1 LKYLSLMI
9 LSLVLLFPTTTLAE
23 ETVEENNWEVSFGT
37 TQMFIGW
44 YDKGSSPV
52 PTASATLILSRKVFG
67 DFALW
72 GVFNLP
78 LVPNKRVTEDG
89 LLVETQTPPTFMLGA
104 SYELMSYEISKTKS
118 LGIDAGASV
127 GRPLTLD
134 GQLFPVGA
142 FRFKILT
149 SQDSTMYAGVTT
161 SPYNAEGD
169 LVWGIIYGAG
179 TRF

>member
-1 LKYLSLMI
+1 MKI
-9 LSLVLLFPTTTLAE
+9 LYVMLILVFLVPS
-23 ETVEENNWEVSFGT
+23 VSHSEENSWEVSFGT

-52 PTASATLILSRKVFG
+52 PTASATLILSRKVLG

-78 LVPNKRVTEDG
+78 LVPNKRVSEDG

-104 SYELMSYEISKTKS
+104 SYELMLHEISKTKS

-127 GRPLTLD
+127 GRPLTVN